1 MRPPRPAAVMTSAT
15 PATRPSS
22 MLVRRGDDS
31 ASLRMSPRIAVRF
44 PSTRKR
50 SCSVHV
56 QVAADHEQMSR
67 RAAARIMAAIRRKP
81 ALLLGVVTGATPT
94 RAYEHL
100 AARRAEPALFA
111 RLRILKLDEWM

>member
-1 MRPPRPAAVMTSAT
+1 M
-15 PATRPSS
+15 
-22 MLVRRGDDS
+22 
-31 ASLRMSPRIAVRF
+31 
-44 PSTRKR
+44 
-50 SCSVHV
+50 HV

-100 AARRAEPALFA
+100 AARRAANGGGLQLPRSSAA
-111 RLRILKLDEWM
+111 